1 MDLELGQNK
10 HINQNDSTSDSEIE
24 QIQPIIQKDSASE
37 ISENDIDH
45 IYSEKMNDTLNQ
57 IRTQFS
63 LSSHSSL
70 SSNDY
75 HESNSPLNS
84 LSDNETTDDQ
94 FRKLSYH
101 EIQQSL
107 DKYYDD
113 SDNKYSTELDILIT
127 YMKGQKNLFTHAY
140 LISQRKLN
148 CLFIPTLLILS
159 LIHI

>member
-1 MDLELGQNK
+1 MDIELGQK
-10 HINQNDSTSDSEIE
+10 EPIIQNDSTSDISA
-24 QIQPIIQKDSASE
+24 DSVDP
-37 ISENDIDH
+37 DIDQ
-45 IYSEKMNDTLNQ
+45 IYSNEMDNTLNQ

-63 LSSHSSL
+63 LSSHNSL

-84 LSDNETTDDQ
+84 LSDNESTEEQ

-127 YMKGQKNLFTHAY
+127 YMKGQKTFLYKHTYFLSANSTAFLFPLY
-140 LISQRKLN
+140 
-148 CLFIPTLLILS
+148 
-159 LIHI
+159 

>member
-1 MDLELGQNK
+1 MDIELGQNEP
-10 HINQNDSTSDSEIE
+10 IIQNDSTSDIST
-24 QIQPIIQKDSASE
+24 DS
-37 ISENDIDH
+37 IDPNIDQ

-63 LSSHSSL
+63 LSSHNSL

-84 LSDNETTDDQ
+84 LSDNETVDEQ
-94 FRKLSYH
+94 FRKLSYQ

-107 DKYYDD
+107 D
-113 SDNKYSTELDILIT
+113 
-127 YMKGQKNLFTHAY
+127 
-140 LISQRKLN
+140 
-148 CLFIPTLLILS
+148 LS